1 MKASIVGASGYAG
14 EELIRLLHG
23 HPNVEIAHL
32 TSERHTGERI
42 SKLYPHLKNIYEN
55 ELESMENV
63 RRIAEGS
70 DVLFIALPH
79 GHAMKLVKELAELP
93 VRIIDLGA
101 DYRFT
106 DTAVYEE
113 WYHVEHIDTHA
124 DRAYGLSE
132 LYREQVRSARII
144 GNAGCYTTASI
155 LALAPL
161 VKAHLVH
168 TDSILVDA
176 VSGVSGA
183 GRSPKEST
191 HYPEFYDSFTAYGA
205 VSHRHT
211 PEIEQALHDVGGEN
225 ITINFTPHLAPISR
239 GILATCYATL
249 HEGISADEIDEAF
262 VSLYADEF
270 FVRLLGCGAYP
281 ATKQVRGTNY
291 CDIAWHIDPRT
302 HRVIVFSAID
312 NLVKGAAGQAIQ
324 NMNIAFG
331 LDERTG
337 LDLVP
342 MYP

>member
-1 MKASIVGASGYAG
+1 MKVSIIGASGYAG

-23 HPNVEIAHL
+23 HPHAEIVHL

-42 SKLYPHLKNIYEN
+42 SKLYPHLTHIYDNI
-55 ELESMENV
+55 LDSMEDIH
-63 RRIAEGS
+63 RMAEDS

-79 GHAMKLVKELAELP
+79 GHAMKLVKAIAGLP

-101 DYRFT
+101 DYRFA
-106 DTAVYEE
+106 DTSVYEA
-113 WYHVEHIDTHA
+113 WYHVPHTDPEA
-124 DRAYGLSE
+124 ERVYGLAE
-132 LYREQVRSARII
+132 LYRDAIRGAHLI

-155 LALAPL
+155 LALTPL
-161 VKAHLVH
+161 VQKHLVQM
-168 TDSILVDA
+168 DSILVDA

-183 GRSPKEST
+183 GRTPKEST
-191 HYPEFYDSFTAYGA
+191 HFPEFYDSFTAYGA

-211 PEIEQALHDVGGEN
+211 PEIEQALSEQAGEPV
-225 ITINFTPHLAPISR
+225 TINFTPHLAPIAR
-239 GILATCYATL
+239 GILATCYARL
-249 HEGISADEIDEAF
+249 ADGVTEEDVDAAF
-262 VSLYADEF
+262 AAQYADEF
-270 FVRLLGCGAYP
+270 FIRLLGRGAYP
-281 ATKQVRGTNY
+281 STKYVRGTNY

-324 NMNIAFG
+324 NMNIALG

>member
-1 MKASIVGASGYAG
+1 MKVSIIGASGYAG

-42 SKLYPHLKNIYEN
+42 STLYSHLLNIYN
-55 ELESMENV
+55 KELESMEDV
-63 RRIAEGS
+63 RRIAADS

-79 GHAMKLVKELAELP
+79 GHAMKIAKSVSDLP
-93 VRIIDLGA
+93 LRIIDLGA
-101 DYRFT
+101 DYRFA
-106 DTAVYEE
+106 DTSVYEA
-113 WYHVEHIDTHA
+113 WYHVDHIDPDA
-124 DRAYGLSE
+124 DRAYGLAE
-132 LYREQVRSARII
+132 LYRDQVRSAHII

-161 VKAHLVH
+161 VKARLVQM
-168 TDSILVDA
+168 DSILVDA

-183 GRSPKEST
+183 GRTPKEST
-191 HYPEFYDSFTAYGA
+191 HFPEFYDSFTAYGA

-211 PEIEQALHDVGGEN
+211 PEIEQALSNVGGAAV
-225 ITINFTPHLAPISR
+225 TINFTPHLAPISR
-239 GILATCYATL
+239 GILATCYAKMN
-249 HEGISADEIDEAF
+249 EGVTPEQIDAAF
-262 VSLYADEF
+262 AEMYADEF
-270 FVRLLGCGAYP
+270 FIRLLGRGAYP
-281 ATKQVRGTNY
+281 ATKYVRGTNF

-302 HRVIVFSAID
+302 QRVIVFSAID

-331 LDERTG
+331 LDERAG

-342 MYP
+342 LYP

>member
-23 HPNVEIAHL
+23 HPNVEVAHL

-42 SKLYPHLKNIYEN
+42 SKLYPHLRNIYDN
-55 ELESMENV
+55 KLISLEDV
-63 RRIAEGS
+63 RRIAEES
-70 DVLFIALPH
+70 DVIFIALPH
-79 GHAMKLVKELAELP
+79 GHAMKIVKEVSALP

-101 DYRFT
+101 DYRFA
-106 DTAVYEE
+106 DTSVYEK
-113 WYHVEHIDTHA
+113 WYHVEHIDPHA
-124 DRAYGLSE
+124 ERAYGLAE
-132 LYREQVRSARII
+132 LYRDQVRTAQII

-161 VKAHLVH
+161 VKTHLVDIN
-168 TDSILVDA
+168 TILIDA

-211 PEIEQALHDVGGEN
+211 PEIEQALADVGGAAV
-225 ITINFTPHLAPISR
+225 TINFTPHLTPISR

-249 HEGISADEIDEAF
+249 RDGVTAEKIDEAF
-262 VSLYADEF
+262 SEMYAEEF
-270 FVRLLGCGAYP
+270 FIRLLGRGAYP
-281 ATKQVRGTNY
+281 ATKCVRGTNY

-302 HRVIVFSAID
+302 RRVIVFSAID

-331 LDERTG
+331 LDERAG

>member
-1 MKASIVGASGYAG
+1 MKASVVGASGYAG
-14 EELIRLLHG
+14 EELVRLLHG
-23 HPNVEIAHL
+23 HPCVEVAHL

-42 SKLYPHLKNIYEN
+42 SKLYPHLRNIYEN
-55 ELESMENV
+55 QLESMEDV
-63 RRIAEGS
+63 RRIAEDS

-79 GHAMKLVKELAELP
+79 GHAMKIVQEVSACP

-101 DYRFT
+101 DYRFA
-106 DTAVYEE
+106 DTAVYEA
-113 WYHVEHIDTHA
+113 WYHVAHCDTHA
-124 DRAYGLSE
+124 DRAYGLAE
-132 LYREQVRSARII
+132 LYREQVRTARII

-161 VKAHLVH
+161 VKAHLVQL
-168 TDSILVDA
+168 DSILVDA

-211 PEIEQALHDVGGEN
+211 PEIEQALAEMGGTSV
-225 ITINFTPHLAPISR
+225 TINFTPHLAPISR

-249 HEGISADEIDEAF
+249 CEGIMVEDVDVAYEKM
-262 VSLYADEF
+262 YADEYF
-270 FVRLLGCGAYP
+270 IRLLGRGSYP
-281 ATKQVRGTNY
+281 ATKYVRGTNY

-331 LDERTG
+331 LDERAG

>member
-1 MKASIVGASGYAG
+1 MKASIIGASGYAG

-23 HPNVEIAHL
+23 HPQVEITYM
-32 TSERHTGERI
+32 TSERHTGKSI
-42 SKLYPHLKNIYEN
+42 SSLYPHLMNIYDS
-55 ELESMENV
+55 ELDSMENV
-63 RRIAEGS
+63 RHIAENS
-70 DVLFIALPH
+70 DVIFIALPH
-79 GHAMKLVKELAELP
+79 GHAMKIAQSVSDLP

-106 DTAVYEE
+106 DTAIYEE
-113 WYHVEHIDTHA
+113 WYHVKHTDPNA
-124 DRAYGLSE
+124 DRAYGLAE
-132 LYREQVRSARII
+132 LYRAQVKQARII
-144 GNAGCYTTASI
+144 GNAGCHTTASI

-161 VKAHLVH
+161 VKTHLVRV
-168 TDSILVDA
+168 DSILVDA

-205 VSHRHT
+205 VAHRHT
-211 PEIEQALHDVGGEN
+211 PEIEQALCDMGGTPV
-225 ITINFTPHLAPISR
+225 TINFTPHLAPISR
-239 GILATCYATL
+239 GILATCYADL
-249 HEGISADEIDEAF
+249 REDVAPEQVDAAF
-262 VSLYADEF
+262 EELYAGEF
-270 FVRLLGCGAYP
+270 FIRLRGRGAYP
-281 ATKQVRGTNY
+281 ATKYVRGTNY

-331 LDERTG
+331 LSERMG

>member
-23 HPNVEIAHL
+23 HPNVEVAHL

-42 SKLYPHLKNIYEN
+42 SKLYPHLRNIYDN
-55 ELESMENV
+55 KLISLEDV
-63 RRIAEGS
+63 RRIAEES
-70 DVLFIALPH
+70 DVIFIALPH
-79 GHAMKLVKELAELP
+79 GHAMKIVKDVSALP

-101 DYRFT
+101 DYRFA
-106 DTAVYEE
+106 DTSVYEK
-113 WYHVEHIDTHA
+113 WYHVEHIDPHA
-124 DRAYGLSE
+124 ERAYGLAE
-132 LYREQVRSARII
+132 LYRDQVRTAQII

-161 VKAHLVH
+161 VKTHLVDIN
-168 TDSILVDA
+168 TILIDA

-211 PEIEQALHDVGGEN
+211 PEIEQALADVGGAAV
-225 ITINFTPHLAPISR
+225 TINFTPHLTPISR

-249 HEGISADEIDEAF
+249 RDGVTAEKIDEAF
-262 VSLYADEF
+262 SEMYAEEF
-270 FVRLLGCGAYP
+270 FIRLLGRGAYP
-281 ATKQVRGTNY
+281 ATKCVRGTNY
-291 CDIAWHIDPRT
+291 CDITWHIDRRT
-302 HRVIVFSAID
+302 RRVIVFSAID

-331 LDERTG
+331 LDERAG